1 MGIRMCCR
9 TITSRYDLPIIISE
23 NGLGALYKLEEDKTI
38 HDPYRI
44 EYLRAHI
51 EELKKAVADGC
62 EVLAYCTWSCTDLL
76 SWLNGYQKRYGFIYV
91 EREEDDASAALN
103 RYPKDSFHWYAEVI
117 KQTGRICKVYN
128 VSRLINME
136 NQKYSAHDFPFQV

>member
-9 TITSRYDLPIIISE
+9 IIPSRYDLPIIISE
-23 NGLGALYKLEEDKTI
+23 NGLGAFDKLEDDKTI

-44 EYLRAHI
+44 AYLRAHLA
-51 EELKKAVADGC
+51 ELKKAIDDGC

-91 EREEDDASAALN
+91 DREEADDSGTLN
-103 RYPKDSFHWYAEVI
+103 RYPKDSFHWYADVI
-117 KQTGRICKVYN
+117 ASNG
-128 VSRLINME
+128 E
-136 NQKYSAHDFPFQV
+136 NL